1 MKFYLRKKMKKN
13 KVQGLGEILKA
24 INSPDIDIDEVLALI
39 MKNVSCL
46 LDAEAWSLLLLDRE
60 REELVFKEVIGEK
73 KSELEGER
81 MPIDKGVVGWTV
93 KNKKPAIV
101 TDPYKDKRFF
111 QNIDKQTGFITNTIL
126 SVPLLSKGRI
136 LGIIEAINKKGEK
149 PFDEEDL
156 SLVSNYAEHAAIA
169 LENANLVQNLKSK
182 VSQLTLIFDINK
194 TITSILDL
202 DKLLKKSAELI
213 QKAFDYYFVG
223 IALKNDYGAIL
234 KGFSAKGNVRPEKE
248 IRKGKGLVGKVL
260 EKEETVICQDT
271 EKEKSFKDFS
281 DKFKSEMVIPIKKG
295 EKLIGITVIGSPDKY
310 AFSKEEAK
318 IIKEVSYQLGIAI
331 DNARLY
337 EKIRL
342 ATITDELTGL
352 YNSRYCNE
360 YLPSIVEQWKNEEE
374 EGAVIFMDLDYFKSV
389 NDSYNHLIG
398 SKLLRLVGK
407 EIQNKIKNGQHVGI
421 RYGGDEYVIVL
432 RKVDL
437 KETIEFAKI
446 LKNTISNK
454 KFRIKDEEKTIEV
467 QINASFGIACYPTDS
482 ENFYDLLRLSDLAM
496 YYVKGRGRNNIAYIN
511 VKRAISL
518 INEPK
523 NT

>member
-1 MKFYLRKKMKKN
+1 MNDKI
-13 KVQGLGEILKA
+13 QGIGEILKA
-24 INSPDIDIDEVLALI
+24 INSPDIEIDEVLTLI
-39 MKNVSCL
+39 MKNVSRL

-60 REELVFKEVIGEK
+60 RKELVFKEVIGEMK
-73 KSELEGER
+73 YELEGKR

-93 KNKKPAIV
+93 KNKRPAIV

-111 QNIDKQTGFITNTIL
+111 QNIDKQTGFVTKTIL
-126 SVPLLSKGRI
+126 AVPLLSKGKI
-136 LGIIEAINKKGEK
+136 LGIIEAINKKDKES
-149 PFDEEDL
+149 FNDEDL
-156 SLVSNYAEHAAIA
+156 SLVSSYAEHAAIA
-169 LENANLVQNLKSK
+169 LENANLVQNLKAK
-182 VSQLTLIFDINK
+182 VGQLTLISDINR

-213 QKAFDYYFVG
+213 QKAFDYHFVG
-223 IALKNDYGAIL
+223 IALDQGAKVIL
-234 KGFSAKGNVRPEKE
+234 KGFSSKENIEPEKE
-248 IRKGKGLVGKVL
+248 ILKGKGLVGKVL
-260 EKEETVICQDT
+260 VKQATIICQDT
-271 EKEKSFKDFS
+271 EKEKSFKAFS

-295 EKLIGITVIGSPDKY
+295 EKLIGITVIGSPEKY
-310 AFSKEEAK
+310 AFNKEEAK

-360 YLPSIVEQWKNEEE
+360 YLPSIVEEWSKSEKK
-374 EGAVIFMDLDYFKSV
+374 GAVIFMDLDHFKNV

-398 SKLLRLVGK
+398 SRLLRLVGE
-407 EIQNKIKNGQHVGI
+407 EIQSKLKNKGYVGI

-432 RKVDL
+432 RRVDL
-437 KETIEFAKI
+437 SEAIAFAKMLRNSISKKKFSIEDKKETIEI
-446 LKNTISNK
+446 
-454 KFRIKDEEKTIEV
+454 

-511 VKRAISL
+511 VEKAISL

>member
-1 MKFYLRKKMKKN
+1 MKFYPRKKMEKN
-13 KVQGLGEILKA
+13 KVQGIGEILKA
-24 INSPDIDIDEVLALI
+24 INSPDIEIDEVLELI
-39 MKNVSCL
+39 MENVSRL

-73 KSELEGER
+73 KNKLEGKR

-101 TDPYKDKRFF
+101 TDPYMDKRFF

-126 SVPLLSKGRI
+126 SVPLLSKGKI
-136 LGIIEAINKKGEK
+136 LGIIEAINKKDK
-149 PFDEEDL
+149 TPFNKEDL

-169 LENANLVQNLKSK
+169 LENANLVQNLKAK
-182 VSQLTLIFDINK
+182 VGQLTLIFDINK

-202 DKLLKKSAELI
+202 DKLLKKSTELI

-223 IALKNDYGAIL
+223 IALEEGSSVIL
-234 KGFSAKGNVRPEKE
+234 KGFSAKEDIEPEKE
-248 IRKGKGLVGKVL
+248 VQKGEGLVGEVL
-260 EKEETVICQDT
+260 KEQEMIICQNT

-281 DKFKSEMVIPIKKG
+281 DKFKSEMVVPIKKG
-295 EKLIGITVIGSPDKY
+295 KKLIGITVIGSPLKY
-310 AFSKEEAK
+310 AFNKEEAK

-360 YLPSIVEQWKNEEE
+360 YLPSIVEEWNKSEKK
-374 EGAVIFMDLDYFKSV
+374 GAVIFMDLDYFKNV

-398 SKLLRLVGK
+398 SKVLRLVGK
-407 EIQNKIKNGQHVGI
+407 EIKSKIGEGDHVGI

-432 RKVDL
+432 RRVDL
-437 KETIEFAKI
+437 KGAIEFVKM
-446 LKNTISNK
+446 LKDSISKK
-454 KFRIKDEEKTIEV
+454 KFCIKDEEKTIEV
-467 QINASFGIACYPTDS
+467 KINASFGIACYPTDS

-496 YYVKGRGRNNIAYIN
+496 YFVKGRGRNNIAYIN
-511 VKRAISL
+511 VEKAISL
-518 INEPK
+518 IDEPK

>member
-1 MKFYLRKKMKKN
+1 MAKN
-13 KVQGLGEILKA
+13 KVQGIGEILKA
-24 INSPDIDIDEVLALI
+24 INSPDIDIDEVLELI
-39 MKNVSCL
+39 MKNVSRL
-46 LDAEAWSLLLLDRE
+46 LDAEAWSLLLLDTE

-73 KSELEGER
+73 KNDLKGKR

-111 QNIDKQTGFITNTIL
+111 QNIDKQTGFTTNTIL
-126 SVPLLSKGRI
+126 SVPLLSKGKI
-136 LGIIEAINKKGEK
+136 LGIIEAINKKDK
-149 PFDEEDL
+149 TLFDEEDL
-156 SLVSNYAEHAAIA
+156 SLVNNYAEHAAIA
-169 LENANLVQNLKSK
+169 LENANLVQNLKAK
-182 VSQLTLIFDINK
+182 VGQLTLIFDINK

-202 DKLLKKSAELI
+202 DKLLKKSTELI

-223 IALKNDYGAIL
+223 IALEEGSNVVL
-234 KGFSAKGNVRPEKE
+234 KGFSAKEDIKFEKE
-248 IRKGKGLVGKVL
+248 VQKGKGLVGKVL
-260 EKEETVICQDT
+260 KEQEMIICQNT

-281 DKFKSEMVIPIKKG
+281 DKFQSEIVIPIKKG
-295 EKLIGITVIGSPDKY
+295 EKLIGITVIGSPLKY
-310 AFSKEEAK
+310 AFNKEEAK

-360 YLPSIVEQWKNEEE
+360 YLPSIVEEWNKSEEK
-374 EGAVIFMDLDYFKSV
+374 GAVIFMDLDHFKNI

-407 EIQNKIKNGQHVGI
+407 EIKAKIENGDHVGI

-432 RKVDL
+432 RRLDL
-437 KETIEFAKI
+437 KGSIEFVKM
-446 LKNTISNK
+446 LRDSISNR
-454 KFRIKDEEKTIEV
+454 KFSIKDEEKTIEV

-496 YYVKGRGRNNIAYIN
+496 YYVKGRGRDNIAYIN
-511 VKRAISL
+511 VEKAISL
-518 INEPK
+518 IDEPK

>member
-1 MKFYLRKKMKKN
+1 MKN
-13 KVQGLGEILKA
+13 KIEGIGEILKA
-24 INSPDIDIDEVLALI
+24 INSPDVDIDEVLTLI
-39 MKNVSCL
+39 MKNVSRL
-46 LDAEAWSLLLLDRE
+46 LDAEAWSLLLLDKE
-60 REELVFKEVIGEK
+60 REELIFKEVIGEK
-73 KSELEGER
+73 KEELEGKR
-81 MPIDKGVVGWTV
+81 MPLDKGVVGWTV

-111 QNIDKQTGFITNTIL
+111 QNIDKQTGFITRTIL
-126 SVPLLSKGRI
+126 SVPLLSKGKI
-136 LGIIEAINKKGEK
+136 LGIIEAINKKGKET
-149 PFDEEDL
+149 FNEADL
-156 SLVSNYAEHAAIA
+156 NLVSNYAEHAAIA

-182 VSQLTLIFDINK
+182 VSQLTLIFDINR

-202 DKLLKKSAELI
+202 NKLLRKSAELI
-213 QKAFDYYFVG
+213 QKAFNYYFAG
-223 IALKNDYGAIL
+223 IALEEGSYVVL
-234 KGFSAKGNVRPEKE
+234 KGFSAKGNIKPEKR
-248 IRKGKGLVGKVL
+248 IPKTKGLIGKVL
-260 EKEETVICQDT
+260 KRQETVVCQDT
-271 EKEKSFKDFS
+271 KKEKRFKDFS
-281 DKFKSEMVIPIKKG
+281 GEFKSEMVVPIKKG
-295 EKLIGITVIGSPDKY
+295 NKLIGITVIGSPEKY
-310 AFSKEEAK
+310 AFNKEEAK

-360 YLPSIVEQWKNEEE
+360 YLPAIVNKWKEEE
-374 EGAVIFMDLDYFKSV
+374 EKGAVIFMDLDYFKNI

-407 EIQNKIKNGQHVGI
+407 EIQDKIKNEQHVGI

-437 KETIEFAKI
+437 EEAIEFTKT
-446 LKNTISNK
+446 LKDAISK
-454 KFRIKDEEKTIEV
+454 KTFRIKDEKKTIEV
-467 QINASFGIACYPTDS
+467 KINASFGIACYPTDS
-482 ENFYDLLRLSDLAM
+482 GNFYDLLRLSDLAM

-511 VKRAISL
+511 VEKAISL
-518 INEPK
+518 INESK

>member
-1 MKFYLRKKMKKN
+1 MEKN
-13 KVQGLGEILKA
+13 KVQGIGEILKA
-24 INSPDIDIDEVLALI
+24 INSPDIEIDEVLELI
-39 MKNVSCL
+39 MENVSRL

-73 KSELEGER
+73 KNKLEGKR

-101 TDPYKDKRFF
+101 TDPYMDKRFF

-126 SVPLLSKGRI
+126 SVPLLSKGKI
-136 LGIIEAINKKGEK
+136 LGIIEAINKKDK
-149 PFDEEDL
+149 TPFNKEDL

-169 LENANLVQNLKSK
+169 LENANLVQNLKAK
-182 VSQLTLIFDINK
+182 VGQLTLIFDINK

-202 DKLLKKSAELI
+202 DKLLKKSTELI

-223 IALKNDYGAIL
+223 IALEEGSSVIL
-234 KGFSAKGNVRPEKE
+234 KGFSAKEDIEPEKE
-248 IRKGKGLVGKVL
+248 VQKGEGLVGEVL
-260 EKEETVICQDT
+260 KEQKMIICQNT

-281 DKFKSEMVIPIKKG
+281 DKFKSEMVVPIKKG
-295 EKLIGITVIGSPDKY
+295 EKLIGITVIGSPLKY
-310 AFSKEEAK
+310 AFNKEEAK

-360 YLPSIVEQWKNEEE
+360 YLPSIVEEWNKSEKK
-374 EGAVIFMDLDYFKSV
+374 GAVIFMDLDYFKNV

-398 SKLLRLVGK
+398 SKVLRLVGK
-407 EIQNKIKNGQHVGI
+407 EIKSKIGEGDHVGI

-432 RKVDL
+432 RRVDL
-437 KETIEFAKI
+437 KGAIEFVKM
-446 LKNTISNK
+446 LKDSISKK
-454 KFRIKDEEKTIEV
+454 KFCIKDEEKTIEV
-467 QINASFGIACYPTDS
+467 KINASFGIACYPTDS

-496 YYVKGRGRNNIAYIN
+496 YFVKGRGRNNIAYIN
-511 VKRAISL
+511 VEKAISL
-518 INEPK
+518 IDEPK

>member
-1 MKFYLRKKMKKN
+1 MKH

-39 MKNVSCL
+39 MKNVSYL

-60 REELVFKEVIGEK
+60 REELVFKEVVGEK
-73 KSELEGER
+73 KSELEGKR

-136 LGIIEAINKKGEK
+136 LGIIEAINKKDKK
-149 PFDEEDL
+149 PFNEEDL
-156 SLVSNYAEHAAIA
+156 SLVNNYAEHAAIA
-169 LENANLVQNLKSK
+169 LENANLVQNLKAK
-182 VSQLTLIFDINK
+182 VGQLTLISDINR

-202 DKLLKKSAELI
+202 NKLLRESAELI

-223 IALKNDYGAIL
+223 IALEDESEVVL
-234 KGFSAKGNVRPEKE
+234 KGFSAKGDVKPNKK
-248 IRKGKGLVGKVL
+248 IRKSKGLVGEVIRKQ
-260 EKEETVICQDT
+260 KIVICQNT
-271 EKEKSFKDFS
+271 EKKKSFKDFS
-281 DKFKSEMVIPIKKG
+281 DEFKSEMVIPIEKG
-295 EKLIGITVIGSPDKY
+295 GKLIGVTVIGSPDKY
-310 AFSKEEAK
+310 AFNKEEAK
-318 IIKEVSYQLGIAI
+318 IIREVSYQLGIAI

-360 YLPSIVEQWKNEEE
+360 YLPAIVEKWNKTEKK
-374 EGAVIFMDLDYFKSV
+374 GAVIFMDLDHFKDI

-398 SKLLRLVGK
+398 SRLLRLVGK
-407 EIQNKIKNGQHVGI
+407 EIKDKIMNGSHVGI

-432 RKVDL
+432 RQMDL
-437 KETIEFAKI
+437 EEAIGFAKM
-446 LKNTISNK
+446 LKNAISKK
-454 KFRIKDEEKTIEV
+454 KFRIKDENETIEV
-467 QINASFGIACYPTDS
+467 QISASIGIACYPTDS

-496 YYVKGRGRNNIAYIN
+496 YYVKGRGRNNVAYVN
-511 VKRAISL
+511 VEKAISL

-523 NT
+523 NPR

>member
-1 MKFYLRKKMKKN
+1 MKN
-13 KVQGLGEILKA
+13 KVQGIGEILKA
-24 INSPDIDIDEVLALI
+24 INSPDIDIDEVLSLI
-39 MKNVSCL
+39 MKNVSHL
-46 LDAEAWSLLLLDRE
+46 LDAKAWSLLLLDRE
-60 REELVFKEVIGEK
+60 RQELVFKEVIGEK
-73 KSELEGER
+73 KAELEGKR

-126 SVPLLSKGRI
+126 AVPLLSKGKI
-136 LGIIEAINKKGEK
+136 LGIIEAINKKDK
-149 PFDEEDL
+149 ALFNEEDL
-156 SLVSNYAEHAAIA
+156 NLVSNYAEQAAIA
-169 LENANLVQNLKSK
+169 LENANLVQNLKAK
-182 VSQLTLIFDINK
+182 VRQLTLIFDINR
-194 TITSILDL
+194 TITSILNL
-202 DKLLKKSAELI
+202 EKLLKKSAELI
-213 QKAFDYYFVG
+213 QKAFDYHFVG
-223 IALKNDYGAIL
+223 IALSTGSYAIL
-234 KGFSAKGNVRPEKE
+234 KGFSAKADFKPAKK
-248 IRKGKGLVGKVL
+248 IKKGKGLVGKVL
-260 EKEETVICQDT
+260 KGQKMVICQNT
-271 EKEKSFKDFS
+271 EEEKSFKDFS
-281 DKFKSEMVIPIKKG
+281 SEFKSEMVVPIKKG
-295 EKLIGITVIGSPDKY
+295 EKLIGITIIGSPKKY
-310 AFSKEEAK
+310 AFNKEKAK

-360 YLPSIVEQWKNEEE
+360 YLPSIVEKWKKAEK
-374 EGAVIFMDLDYFKSV
+374 EGAVIFMDLDHFKNI

-407 EIQNKIKNGQHVGI
+407 EIQGKIKKGQHVGI

-437 KETIEFAKI
+437 KGAIEFTKM
-446 LKNTISNK
+446 LKDSISKK
-454 KFRIKDEEKTIEV
+454 KFSIKDEKNTIEV

-496 YYVKGRGRNNIAYIN
+496 YYVKGRGRDNIAYIN
-511 VKRAISL
+511 VEKAISL
-518 INEPK
+518 IDEPK
-523 NT
+523 DT

>member
-1 MKFYLRKKMKKN
+1 MKD

-24 INSPDIDIDEVLALI
+24 INSPDVDIDEVLSLI
-39 MKNVSCL
+39 MKNISRL

-73 KSELEGER
+73 KTELEGKR

-101 TDPYKDKRFF
+101 TDPYEDKRFF
-111 QNIDKQTGFITNTIL
+111 QNIDKQTGFTTNTIL
-126 SVPLLSKGRI
+126 SVPLLSKGKI
-136 LGIIEAINKKGEK
+136 LGIIEAINKKDK
-149 PFDEEDL
+149 TLFNEEDL
-156 SLVSNYAEHAAIA
+156 NLVSNYAEQAAIA
-169 LENANLVQNLKSK
+169 LENANLVQNLKAK
-182 VSQLTLIFDINK
+182 VRQLTLIFDINK
-194 TITSILDL
+194 TITSILNL

-223 IALKNDYGAIL
+223 IALSTGSFAIL
-234 KGFSAKGNVRPEKE
+234 RGFSAKADVKPAKK
-248 IRKGKGLVGKVL
+248 IRKGKGLVGEVL
-260 EKEETVICQDT
+260 KEQKMVICQNTEKEE
-271 EKEKSFKDFS
+271 SFKDFS
-281 DKFKSEMVIPIKKG
+281 GEFKSEMVVPIKKG
-295 EKLIGITVIGSPDKY
+295 EKLIGIIVIGSPKKY
-310 AFSKEEAK
+310 AFNKEEAK

-342 ATITDELTGL
+342 TTITDELTGL

-360 YLPSIVEQWKNEEE
+360 YLPAIVEKWRETEKK
-374 EGAVIFMDLDYFKSV
+374 GAVIFMDLDYFKNV

-407 EIQNKIKNGQHVGI
+407 EIQSKIKNEQHVGI

-432 RKVDL
+432 RKLDP
-437 KETIEFAKI
+437 KEAIEFTRM
-446 LKNTISNK
+446 LRDSISKK
-454 KFRIKDEEKTIEV
+454 KFRIKDEKKTIEV

-496 YYVKGRGRNNIAYIN
+496 YYVKGRGRNNIAYID
-511 VKRAISL
+511 VKKAISL
-518 INEPK
+518 IDESK
-523 NT
+523 DT

>member
-1 MKFYLRKKMKKN
+1 MEN

-24 INSPDIDIDEVLALI
+24 INSPDIEIDEVLALI

-60 REELVFKEVIGEK
+60 REELVFKEVVGEK
-73 KSELEGER
+73 KAELEGKR

-111 QNIDKQTGFITNTIL
+111 QNIDKQTGFVTNTIL
-126 SVPLLSKGRI
+126 SVPLLSKGKI
-136 LGIIEAINKKGEK
+136 LGIIEAINKKDKK
-149 PFDEEDL
+149 PFNEEDL

-169 LENANLVQNLKSK
+169 LENANLVQNLKAK
-182 VSQLTLIFDINK
+182 VGQLTLIFDINK

-202 DKLLKKSAELI
+202 NKLLKKSAELI

-223 IALKNDYGAIL
+223 IALEDGPYLVL
-234 KGFSAKGNVRPEKE
+234 KGFSAKGNIKLERK
-248 IRKGKGLVGKVL
+248 IRKGKGLVGRVMRKQ
-260 EKEETVICQDT
+260 EIVICQNT
-271 EKEKSFKDFS
+271 EKGKSFTDFS
-281 DKFKSEMVIPIKKG
+281 DEFKSEMVIPIEKG
-295 EKLIGITVIGSPDKY
+295 GKLIGITVIGSPDIY
-310 AFSKEEAK
+310 AFNKGEAK

-360 YLPSIVEQWKNEEE
+360 YLPSVVAEWNKTEKR
-374 EGAVIFMDLDYFKSV
+374 GAVIFMDLDYFKNI
-389 NDSYNHLIG
+389 NDNYNHLIG
-398 SKLLRLVGK
+398 SRLLCLVGK
-407 EIQNKIKNGQHVGI
+407 EIKNKIRNEPHVGI

-437 KETIEFAKI
+437 KEAIEFTKE
-446 LKNTISNK
+446 LKNSISGK
-454 KFRIKDEEKTIEV
+454 KFRIKEEEKIIEV
-467 QINASFGIACYPTDS
+467 RINASFGIACYPTDS

-496 YYVKGRGRNNIAYIN
+496 YYVKGRGRNNIAY
-511 VKRAISL
+511 VSVEKAISL
-518 INEPK
+518 IDEPK